1 MLQRKQKFSYDF
13 QTFHSSQS
21 RNNIFLTYHDEI
33 NPDFHVAESID
44 TFANVDPS
52 VVHLGLL
59 DPQLFS
65 FGPDSDPGVVNRFA
79 AFFPLNYRGGISRD
93 RALNFNVLSQP
104 DDGF

>member
-13 QTFHSSQS
+13 QTFHPSL
-21 RNNIFLTYHDEI
+21 RVEITFLTYHDEI
-33 NPDFHVAESID
+33 NPDFHIAESVN
-44 TFANVDPS
+44 TFANVNS
-52 VVHLGLL
+52 GVVLLGLL

-93 RALNFNVLSQP
+93 RTLNFNIFTQP
-104 DDGF
+104 HDGF